1 MYTKYYNK
9 SSILGNIFCSSIINI
24 MFQYKRDIINV
35 LRYSMKYNIII
46 ILNSIFPTLP
56 TILKQIMKIDTF
68 KI

>member
-1 MYTKYYNK
+1 
-9 SSILGNIFCSSIINI
+9 